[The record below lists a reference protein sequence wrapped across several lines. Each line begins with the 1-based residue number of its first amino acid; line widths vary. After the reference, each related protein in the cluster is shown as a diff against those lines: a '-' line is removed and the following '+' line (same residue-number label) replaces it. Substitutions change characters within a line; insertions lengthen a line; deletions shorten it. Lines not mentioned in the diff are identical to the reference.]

1 MFDVTAKVTEA
12 LGNALTLAGL
22 SKDECSQ
29 VMNGAQIYG
38 DDGLLDSVG
47 LVRLIGGVSLGFEDL
62 GVDMFDML
70 EALDANPADVF
81 ADKASI
87 IAFTTNVLNEMLEE
101 QQV

>member
-12 LGNALTLAGL
+12 LSNALTLAGL
-22 SKDECSQ
+22 SKEDSAR

-38 DDGLLDSVG
+38 DNGLLDSVG

-70 EALDANPADVF
+70 EMLDENPAEVF
-81 ADKASI
+81 TDKASI
-87 IAFTTNVLNEMLEE
+87 IEFTSRALSEVLLE
-101 QQV
+101 QQA